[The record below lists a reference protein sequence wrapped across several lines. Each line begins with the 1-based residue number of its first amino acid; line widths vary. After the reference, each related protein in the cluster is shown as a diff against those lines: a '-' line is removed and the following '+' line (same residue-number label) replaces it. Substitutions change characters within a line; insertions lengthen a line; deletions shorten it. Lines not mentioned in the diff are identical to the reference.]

1 MRTKWKCEEK
11 LRTWANVKKQMLKT
25 RSGIDMECNL
35 IQQAL
40 KTLPK
45 KWYRGA
51 ISIYICLKCKNCNL
65 LHLPVIVYHIRR
77 TPYECGK
84 NAHPCNP
91 SEIGPCLGAVG
102 DTRNW
107 IPGGIRVPINSWL
120 GNRKSTDYH
129 LTSAYYPKSKPSEW
143 LVQQNSGYPMTGIF
157 VSQTGICFA

>member
-1 MRTKWKCEEK
+1 M
-11 LRTWANVKKQMLKT
+11 LRHEY
-25 RSGIDMECNL
+25 D
-35 IQQAL
+35 AL
-40 KTLPK
+40 KG
-45 KWYRGA
+45 YRFLGGA
-51 ISIYICLKCKNCNL
+51 ISFYSVSCMSDVIFNPSL
-65 LHLPVIVYHIRR
+65 LNWSSLILTVAHIRR